1 MGANAAK
8 SCWLRG
14 PGCQGPGVLRC
25 SPEPESLS
33 GSLGLKKRKA
43 NPHKLAIHCNFGTAA
58 VLEAPVTPDKLKRI
72 KLIILASLQHQIA
85 MPVARVWWYIMGDL
99 VLPWLGWPSR
109 KSPWSCSIILH
120 HLLLLWIPVTYKT
133 LALLMLTWASSSRPA
148 RVTSALLQ
156 TGFSDSVACCFYG
169 KSGQQLSPM
178 PLPAESKPK
187 PSRSGFLLHL
197 YH

>member
-1 MGANAAK
+1 M
-8 SCWLRG
+8 
-14 PGCQGPGVLRC
+14 V
-25 SPEPESLS
+25 
-33 GSLGLKKRKA
+33 
-43 NPHKLAIHCNFGTAA
+43 
-58 VLEAPVTPDKLKRI
+58 
-72 KLIILASLQHQIA
+72 LQHHFA
-85 MPVARVWWYIMGDL
+85 SPAAALDSSDL
-99 VLPWLGWPSR
+99 QNTS
-109 KSPWSCSIILH
+109 
-120 HLLLLWIPVTYKT
+120 PVTYKT